1 MKSTSSTRKLHWV
14 LLDLNHGG
22 ETGIPSVGVESVDI
36 WKNTGGEGGFLADN

>member
-1 MKSTSSTRKLHWV
+1 MKYMSLTHKLHWV

-36 WKNTGGEGGFLADN
+36 WKNTGGEGGFLAND